1 LRHRGKEVVVV
12 VVASELEEADCMC
25 NHDEEAVV

>member
-1 LRHRGKEVVVV
+1 LRDRGKEV
-12 VVASELEEADCMC
+12 VVASELEEADCVC